1 MSTIEPRTVAPGA
14 VEPRTVTEWLLA
26 AGSAV
31 GGAALVV
38 AATGYGLTA
47 PTGVGAGMMP
57 LVAGL
62 FVGVAG
68 LLWSLRLLRAHRTR
82 SVLPVAEV
90 SDSTLGVFLQGED
103 DELDDAHF
111 PDRTGWMRVGV
122 VVGSVAIAA
131 LLLPVLGYSVTMVA
145 LLTAV
150 LVLVGGRKLWIA
162 ALVAVATTGAS
173 RLVFEIWLN
182 TALPH
187 STLVPLA
194 WLGL

>member
-1 MSTIEPRTVAPGA
+1 MSTIETRTAASGA
-14 VEPRTVTEWLLA
+14 VEPRIVTEWVLA

-38 AATGYGLTA
+38 AGTGYGLTA

-162 ALVAVATTGAS
+162 ALVAIVTTGAS

>member
-1 MSTIEPRTVAPGA
+1 MSTIEPRTANHRI
-14 VEPRTVTEWLLA
+14 EPRTLTEWALA
-26 AGSAV
+26 GASTL
-31 GGAALVV
+31 GGAALV
-38 AATGYGLTA
+38 AAGAGYGLSA
-47 PTGVGAGMMP
+47 PTGVGAGVMP

-62 FVGVAG
+62 FVGVSG

-82 SVLPVAEV
+82 STLPVDEV

-103 DELDDAHF
+103 DEIDDTHF
-111 PDRTGWMRVGV
+111 PDRAGWLRVAV

-145 LLTAV
+145 LLSTV
-150 LVLVGGRKLWIA
+150 MVLVGSRKVWIA
-162 ALVAVATTGAS
+162 VVVAIATTAAS
-173 RLVFEIWLN
+173 RLVFEVWLN

-194 WLGL
+194 VLGL